1 MSKEIEER
9 EPIISATHQARF
21 FAAASVLLSFVT
33 VVAVVIVTIL
43 VPSNPAIVATI
54 IGITAPITMGLLG
67 ASMRGLSLGVDGQ
80 FNRLTALVAAKE
92 RSEGFMDGVIKAKT
106 GEIP

>member
-9 EPIISATHQARF
+9 GPIISATHQARF
-21 FAAASVLLSFVT
+21 FAAAAVILSIVT
-33 VVAVVIVTIL
+33 VVAVVTVTVL
-43 VPSNPAIVATI
+43 VPANPAIVATI

-80 FNRLTALVAAKE
+80 FNRLTALVAEKE
-92 RSEGFMDGVIKAKT
+92 RSQGILEGVIKTKS